1 MRKSENNTTP
11 SQRRKKKEEEEED
24 DSSRKTQGDQFEQME
39 KEQPTHAAKSIH
51 GDSMQY

>member
-1 MRKSENNTTP
+1 MKKTTP
-11 SQRRKKKEEEEED
+11 HHHNDGMKKEEEEED
-24 DSSRKTQGDQFEQME
+24 DSRKTQGDQFEQME